1 MRFCLFCGIAS
12 APDRHPDGFAPITN
26 RAAGNLA
33 AARSHWNIAWMHIMT
48 TLPSQL
54 PFPQAQLLLHELN
67 HRIGNEFCCAV
78 SVVSLAAARSNNK
91 EVKAALT
98 DVAELLHHYA
108 EAHHALQIPE
118 HGIRTDAAAYLR
130 KLCLSIRRSKLN
142 HMKIDL
148 VLAARRLWLPSDRCW
163 LLGMIV
169 YELIT
174 NAARH
179 AFAGGNGLIR
189 VELLRTGA
197 LVECRVLDNG
207 SGPVSFRPGHG
218 LKIVYELAKALDGR
232 FDQRFASGGS
242 TSILVFPSSNEP
254 HVAADTRI
262 RARSQKRVGALR
274 VEPTQPTTV
283 TTIARIA
290 ARNGAEFS
298 HDKVGSP
305 TKA

>member
-1 MRFCLFCGIAS
+1 L
-12 APDRHPDGFAPITN
+12 
-26 RAAGNLA
+26 RARLIDIRTDLGQLQIGGVQ
-33 AARSHWNIAWMHIMT
+33 ARRRAVSCENCWMQIMT
-48 TLPSQL
+48 ALLSQL

-67 HRIGNEFCCAV
+67 HRIGNEFCCAI

-207 SGPVSFRPGHG
+207 SGPVSFRPGRG

-274 VEPTQPTTV
+274 VESTADNRHNYREDSHAQWR
-283 TTIARIA
+283 RIFA
-290 ARNGAEFS
+290 
-298 HDKVGSP
+298 
-305 TKA
+305 